1 MYCPLLFATNI
12 NSLTRI
18 VSMTRDYLNR
28 ISSVTYPSGNAV
40 GYTYAQGRA
49 TNITLNGNAHIS
61 AIQYFPLGGPE
72 SWLHSSDIAT
82 VLHRTQPA
90 ARTLTVN
97 D

>member
-1 MYCPLLFATNI
+1 
-12 NSLTRI
+12 
-18 VSMTRDYLNR
+18 MTRDYLNR
-28 ISSVTYPSGNAV
+28 ISSVTCPSGNAV

-72 SWLHSSDIAT
+72 SWLHSSDRAT